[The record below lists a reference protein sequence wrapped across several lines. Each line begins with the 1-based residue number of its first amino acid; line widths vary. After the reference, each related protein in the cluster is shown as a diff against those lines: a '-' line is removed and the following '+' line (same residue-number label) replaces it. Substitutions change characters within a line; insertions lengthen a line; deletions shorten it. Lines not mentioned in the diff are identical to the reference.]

1 MSDDG
6 FDSDDSG
13 GSTPGKS
20 GGTDKDEPTPSPAT
34 TQWGAKRPRVAAR
47 SLTEAAAALLV
58 AEAQSM
64 LGALGGGAAAVT
76 ATTAATAASAAA
88 AMAAAAPPPPQTDVQ
103 AAVPSPDQTEQAA
116 QAATTAGGTTEA
128 ISAAGEEIVVPVPV
142 AEPAEPTEM
151 KGPTGAAA
159 AAVSVE
165 QPAAA
170 GTVSPVATTTP
181 APDAATPTVEV
192 GGGSPAPPADDD
204 WLSPQSLAGGD
215 TGKPPAAEGAG
226 VTDREAP
233 PMQQLLVALGR
244 DSTE

>member
-64 LGALGGGAAAVT
+64 LGALGGGAEAVT
-76 ATTAATAASAAA
+76 ATTAATAASAA
-88 AMAAAAPPPPQTDVQ
+88 MAAAAPPPPPTDVQ
-103 AAVPSPDQTEQAA
+103 PAVPSLDQTAHAA
-116 QAATTAGGTTEA
+116 HAATTAGGTTET
-128 ISAAGEEIVVPVPV
+128 ISAAGEGIVVPVPV

-151 KGPTGAAA
+151 KGPTAAAA

-165 QPAAA
+165 QPTAADTA
-170 GTVSPVATTTP
+170 SPVATTTP

-204 WLSPQSLAGGD
+204 WLSPQSLAGD
-215 TGKPPAAEGAG
+215 TGKPRAAEGAG
-226 VTDREAP
+226 VTDSEAP

>member
-20 GGTDKDEPTPSPAT
+20 AGTDKDEPTPSPAT

-64 LGALGGGAAAVT
+64 LGALGGGAEAVT
-76 ATTAATAASAAA
+76 ATTAATAM
-88 AMAAAAPPPPQTDVQ
+88 AMAAPPPQTDVQ

-192 GGGSPAPPADDD
+192 GGSPAPPADDD